1 MKAFT
6 IAGANLR
13 RFLRD
18 RSNVFWVFI
27 FPIVLILVLGS
38 AFGGSSDPRLGVFN
52 GGEGPLA
59 ADLVDLLE
67 EQPGMQVI
75 SFASRTK

>member
-6 IAGANLR
+6 IAGVNLR
-13 RFLRD
+13 RFLRE

-38 AFGGSSDPRLGVFN
+38 TFGGSSDPRLGVHN
-52 GGEGPLA
+52 GGDGPLA
-59 ADLVDLLE
+59 AELVGALE
-67 EQPGMQVI
+67 GQAGVRVI
-75 SFASRTK
+75 DFA